1 MSVMLV
7 VYMAIELG
15 WGGGTTS
22 DYERTQSAS
31 QGCLPLG
38 VMSETVTSQTSDYVA
53 HQRAIRALELKLEKL
68 EYGLAMP
75 RDEYAIAETKAL
87 LEHIRGIAMTDRP

>member
-1 MSVMLV
+1 
-7 VYMAIELG
+7 
-15 WGGGTTS
+15 
-22 DYERTQSAS
+22 
-31 QGCLPLG
+31 
-38 VMSETVTSQTSDYVA
+38 MSETFTRQTSDYVA

-87 LEHIRGIAMTDRP
+87 LEHVRGLMLSHRP